1 MTFNATTGTFTGTP
15 NSTTDFNVKVIASDG
30 ALSVNDT
37 FLIGIAPVVNSVAIT
52 SATGIQNSTLNA
64 KIETLHEKPS
74 FQAVVNQRC
83 LVPVTGFYEWHWLD
97 SKGKHKE
104 KYLITCAASEIFS
117 FAGLWSTW
125 IDPNTGVTQQS
136 FTILTTAANE
146 LMAAVHNSA
155 KRMPIIITPTAE
167 EEWLLGTH
175 APNIEQRLIA
185 TNLAAQQRLF

>member
-1 MTFNATTGTFTGTP
+1 
-15 NSTTDFNVKVIASDG
+15 
-30 ALSVNDT
+30 
-37 FLIGIAPVVNSVAIT
+37 
-52 SATGIQNSTLNA
+52 
-64 KIETLHEKPS
+64 
-74 FQAVVNQRC
+74 
-83 LVPVTGFYEWHWLD
+83 LD

-104 KYLITCAASEIFS
+104 KYLITCEANEIFS

-125 IDPNTGVTQQS
+125 IDPTTGIMKES
-136 FTILTTAANE
+136 FTILTTEAND
-146 LMAAVHNSA
+146 LMATIHNSA